1 MLSVVIKF
9 NLHEISQEH
18 YNFDPPGER
27 ILYLLLSSSCQ
38 NFLWNITRPFSFDNK
53 HFARYLV
60 WNSIQMKSHAVSH
73 LCKSY
78 QIEKESDTFMTR
90 LDFYLQK
97 KDLWNGETWW
107 INSCLFKNSM
117 GARKVDPIRVS
128 SLKCMMNV
136 KVHFWNSFSKINSQV
151 QCQRSCNMLL
161 LLSVLPNDK
170 RPYRVYF

>member
-1 MLSVVIKF
+1 MVCSRQAHVSIF
-9 NLHEISQEH
+9 CGISQDH
-18 YNFDPPGER
+18 LVLIINISQCIYV
-27 ILYLLLSSSCQ
+27 SSL
-38 NFLWNITRPFSFDNK
+38 NFL
-53 HFARYLV
+53 
-60 WNSIQMKSHAVSH
+60 QMKSHALSH

-78 QIEKESDTFMTR
+78 QIEKESDTFTTR

-97 KDLWNGETWW
+97 KDFWNGETWW

-136 KVHFWNSFSKINSQV
+136 KVHFWNSLSKINSQV